1 MPGFAFPERVH
12 RHSRPSGIK
21 IIPVGGQRLGAL
33 DMDQFAEMAHLI
45 RALQTTLIPGKP
57 LHQIKLA
64 VIQAVDLFRPDPQ
77 QIAQRAREA
86 AEIAEIGL
94 IDDTGPVGGHQ
105 VAAVGD
111 KRLRPTGKAVAHH
124 I

>member
-45 RALQTTLIPGKP
+45 RALQTALIPGKP

-77 QIAQRAREA
+77 QIAQPYITSGQSLTDTALNRHRRQSHRRRCPAPRTGGSAR
-86 AEIAEIGL
+86 
-94 IDDTGPVGGHQ
+94 
-105 VAAVGD
+105 
-111 KRLRPTGKAVAHH
+111 
-124 I
+124 